1 MTLTTVAVAIALI
14 VFVIARRLHGE
25 AVPAPK
31 KLFLLPIVVGAI
43 GLQNL
48 SHAKVNTVD
57 IAVIAAGCALSLG
70 LGLLRGRLDKV
81 SVVNGAPYMS
91 WSVASVVVFAVNVLS
106 KLALDAGGVA
116 AGGTAAALS
125 SSILF
130 SLGLTLLGEAAIV
143 WLRAQSLPTENAKVQ
158 DAGGQSA
165 RGQNA
170 GAQYRGDVQQP
181 GRPTIWPPIR

>member
-1 MTLTTVAVAIALI
+1 MTLTTVAIAIAII
-14 VFVIARRLHGE
+14 VFVLARRLRGE
-25 AVPAPK
+25 AVAAPK

-43 GLQNL
+43 GLHNL
-48 SHAKVNTVD
+48 SHTKLNTVD
-57 IAVIAAGCALSLG
+57 IAVIAAGCALSLA
-70 LGLLRGRLDKV
+70 LGLIRGRLDKV
-81 SVVNGAPYMS
+81 TMVNGAPYMS
-91 WSVASVVVFAVNVLS
+91 WSVASVVIFAVNVLA

-143 WLRAQSLPTENAKVQ
+143 WLRAQSLPSENA
-158 DAGGQSA
+158 
-165 RGQNA
+165 RG
-170 GAQYRGDVQQP
+170 QYRGDVQQT

>member
-1 MTLTTVAVAIALI
+1 MTLTTVAIAIALI
-14 VFVIARRLHGE
+14 VFVVARRLRGE
-25 AVPAPK
+25 AVPTPK

-48 SHAKVNTVD
+48 SHAKMHTVD
-57 IAVIAAGCALSLG
+57 IAVIAAGCALSLA

-81 SVVNGAPYMS
+81 SMVNGAPYMS

-130 SLGLTLLGEAAIV
+130 SLGLTLFGEAAIV
-143 WLRAQSLPTENAKVQ
+143 WLRAQSLISENA
-158 DAGGQSA
+158 
-165 RGQNA
+165 RGR
-170 GAQYRGDVQQP
+170 YRGDVQQP
-181 GRPTIWPPIR
+181 GRPTIWPPVR